1 MIQSGCTELHR
12 QKRLTPA
19 TRKAH
24 TASEPS
30 RKKRTPCAPAALSI
44 HRDKRKSFSIKHLY
58 LMCSTIER
66 RGGID

>member
-1 MIQSGCTELHR
+1 MFPSRCTELQR

-30 RKKRTPCAPAALSI
+30 RKKRTCASAAFGI
-44 HRDKRKSFSIKHLY
+44 HRDKRKSFTMKHLY
-58 LMCSTIER
+58 LMCSKTER
-66 RGGID
+66 KGGID